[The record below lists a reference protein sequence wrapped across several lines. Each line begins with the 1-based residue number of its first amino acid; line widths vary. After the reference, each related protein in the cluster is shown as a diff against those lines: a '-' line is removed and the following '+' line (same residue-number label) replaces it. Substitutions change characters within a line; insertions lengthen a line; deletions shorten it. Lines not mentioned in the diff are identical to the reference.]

1 MVPDHELLND
11 YYEYALKQRIF
22 ENLFINGEDVT
33 ARMQVIEARLREARN
48 NALSLVNTPNFK
60 EMEDLWLAN
69 RKAMYN
75 KYYSMFMSHAP
86 NNHKY

>member
-1 MVPDHELLND
+1 
-11 YYEYALKQRIF
+11 
-22 ENLFINGEDVT
+22 
-33 ARMQVIEARLREARN
+33 MQVIEARLREARN
-48 NALSLVNTPNFK
+48 NALSLVNTPNFR